1 MAKKENKLSSTIVIQ
16 KNDPKDIYS
25 ENVLAKTM
33 ILAELLKVDP
43 EYLYEYVKE
52 NQNDSA
58 DALAMKFL
66 K

>member
-1 MAKKENKLSSTIVIQ
+1 
-16 KNDPKDIYS
+16 
-25 ENVLAKTM
+25 M